1 MKDSLEDQ
9 DKVNSLNSQCAE
21 QAIEQLINLLIFT
34 RFEGFKQCPQVAIL
48 LELCSFGD

>member
-9 DKVNSLNSQCAE
+9 DKVNSLSNQYAE
-21 QAIEQLINLLIFT
+21 QAIEQLVNLSIFT

-48 LELCSFGD
+48 LE